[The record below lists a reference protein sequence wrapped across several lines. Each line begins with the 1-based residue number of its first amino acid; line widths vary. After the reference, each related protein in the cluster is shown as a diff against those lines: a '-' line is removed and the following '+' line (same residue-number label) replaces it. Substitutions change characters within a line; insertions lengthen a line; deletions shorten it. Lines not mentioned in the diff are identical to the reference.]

1 MSCEQFSLPSALN
14 KKEWMYVNCKT
25 VSTDKLINGALT
37 FPSEAAPNGNYIINA
52 NANLLSLAPIV
63 SPEPTYYSAFIE
75 PLRGGY
81 LSNQSLKPSINIMQS
96 QFTYDAPTGRIL
108 YTGPSKKFIVS
119 LSSFYSRVPE
129 SASDDYSSVII
140 YNGVSPGEFQPSN
153 YVMFLPNSA
162 GHQIRM
168 GMTVRAYGTINTGDW
183 IGITINIFGQSMG
196 LSIGDQFYESP
207 YMGVLTIQPL

>member
-1 MSCEQFSLPSALN
+1 MSCEQFSLPAALK
-14 KKEWMYVNCKT
+14 KKEWMVVNCKS
-25 VSTDKLINGALT
+25 VINGDLT
-37 FPSEAAPNGNYIINA
+37 LPNSAVEDGNYFVNSVG
-52 NANLLSLAPIV
+52 NVLTLSSP
-63 SPEPTYYSAFIE
+63 PEPTYYSAFLE

-81 LSNQSLKPSINIMQS
+81 IVNQSLKPSINIMQS
-96 QFTYDAPTGRIL
+96 QFVYDSPTGRIL
-108 YTGPSKKFIVS
+108 YTGPSKKFIIT

-140 YNGVSPGEFQPSN
+140 YNGVSPGDFQSSN

-162 GHQIRM
+162 GHQIRQ

-183 IGITINIFGQSMG
+183 IGITINIFGDSMG
-196 LSIGDQFYESP
+196 LSIGEQFYASP